1 MLTPV
6 LTPLSVAL
14 LATGFA
20 SHVSGAYSP
29 RVLFTQGQKGAWY
42 DPSDLSTLFQDAAGT
57 IPVTGTGQPVGLM
70 LDKSTGLVRGAEIS
84 IPSGWATSTT
94 GMVVDTS
101 AATIAF
107 TGAQAAYG
115 SRQLA
120 AFDPA
125 VAGRTFDVSFTV
137 TGWVQGRVQVRLGG
151 VQAYVTGNGTY
162 TFKQL
167 TIGAGVPVVQEDGG
181 TGSRFIGVVGNI
193 SIKQLPGNHAT
204 QATAASRPIFRDVGG
219 LRYLECD
226 GVDDGMVT
234 GSIDFTGTGKM
245 LVCAGVRKLSD
256 AATGALLELSSSS
269 GANSGTFAL
278 FSPTGALPTYGIRV
292 RGTAEATPSIS
303 GIPSPDSS
311 VVSLLGYIA
320 DDVSVIRRNGVV
332 GASSSN
338 DLGTGNY
345 GNHPLYL
352 FRRGGASLAFNGL
365 FYGAII
371 AGSTYSAAQI
381 ASAERYLAGKSGVT
395 V

>member
-1 MLTPV
+1 MSVRNSIRDAIRSAIGLVEEVFNPQT
-6 LTPLSVAL
+6 LFLS
-14 LATGFA
+14 GE
-20 SHVSGAYSP
+20 
-29 RVLFTQGQKGAWY
+29 QGAWY

-70 LDKSTGLVRGAEIS
+70 LDKRLGLVRGAELA
-84 IPSGWATSTT
+84 SGLTPFSDASGTTTHTESAITTT
-94 GMVVDTS
+94 GS
-101 AATIAF
+101 
-107 TGAQAAYG
+107 
-115 SRQLA
+115 
-120 AFDPA
+120 
-125 VAGRTFDVSFTV
+125 
-137 TGWVQGRVQVRLGG
+137 LGG
-151 VQAYVTGNGTY
+151 VTLPLTVGNWYALSATGGTSA
-162 TFKQL
+162 TEL
-167 TIGAGVPVVQEDGG
+167 SINTANLAINPTARTVIRTTIGDCVFLADKPFLYIRQSGEG
-181 TGSRFIGVVGNI
+181 TGTVNSLSLRE
-193 SIKQLPGNHAT
+193 LPGNHAT

-245 LVCAGVRKLSD
+245 FVCAGVRKLSD

-292 RGTAEATPSIS
+292 IGTAGATPSIS

-332 GASSSN
+332 GASSSS

-352 FRRGGASLAFNGL
+352 FRRGGTTLPFNGL

-371 AGSTYSAAQI
+371 AGAAYSASQI

-395 V
+395 L

>member
-1 MLTPV
+1 MSVRNSIRDAIRSAIGLVEEVFNPQT
-6 LTPLSVAL
+6 LFLS
-14 LATGFA
+14 GE
-20 SHVSGAYSP
+20 
-29 RVLFTQGQKGAWY
+29 QGAWY

-70 LDKSTGLVRGAEIS
+70 LDKRLGLVRGAELA
-84 IPSGWATSTT
+84 SGLTPFSDASGTTTHTESAITTT
-94 GMVVDTS
+94 GS
-101 AATIAF
+101 
-107 TGAQAAYG
+107 
-115 SRQLA
+115 
-120 AFDPA
+120 
-125 VAGRTFDVSFTV
+125 
-137 TGWVQGRVQVRLGG
+137 LGG
-151 VQAYVTGNGTY
+151 VTLPLTVGNWYALSATGGTSA
-162 TFKQL
+162 TEL
-167 TIGAGVPVVQEDGG
+167 SINTANLAINPTARTVIRTTIGDCVFLADKPFLYIRQSGEG
-181 TGSRFIGVVGNI
+181 TGTVNSLSLRE
-193 SIKQLPGNHAT
+193 LPGNHAT

-245 LVCAGVRKLSD
+245 FVCAGVRKLSD

-292 RGTAEATPSIS
+292 IGTAGATPSIS

-332 GASSSN
+332 GASSSS

-352 FRRGGASLAFNGL
+352 FRRGGTKLPFNGL

-371 AGSTYSAAQI
+371 AGAAYSASQI

-395 V
+395 L